1 MPVTV
6 NVGEILQC
14 DQNDEIR
21 TRGCDP
27 CVGLIVIY
35 VNAGNTTKRCAHFSV
50 NIAGALTQAII
61 NAALNPILNG
71 HFPLPNIQ
79 AVGFTWGGNS
89 LGMGGDLIYARLQEY
104 FAGHPIT
111 SSNQRDSLTTTNG
124 QVIQL
129 SNTKT
134 WAWTNNS
141 ALNSDA
147 ELS

>member
-14 DQNDEIR
+14 NQTDEIR

-35 VNAGNTTKRCAHFSV
+35 VNGGNTTKKCAHFSV
-50 NIAGALTQAII
+50 NISGALTQDII

-71 HFPLPNIQ
+71 HFPLANIQ
-79 AVGFTWGGNS
+79 AVGFTWGGCS
-89 LGMGGDLIYARLQEY
+89 PGMGGNLIYARLLEY
-104 FAGHPIT
+104 FAGKPIT
-111 SSNQRDSLTTTNG
+111 SSNQRDSLTTNG

-129 SNTKT
+129 LNNQN
-134 WAWTNNS
+134 WDWTNDP
-141 ALNSDA
+141 ALNLNA
-147 ELS
+147 QLQ